1 MKEPRKN
8 HPSFYVKVVQK
19 KKKKLGRAIE
29 GREKMT
35 KMKITLFMLAAIA
48 GCLMMG
54 SVSAMTH
61 IVGGG
66 HGWRL
71 PDNQTFF
78 EEWAKPRTFG
88 VGDRLGKFNAF
99 WPIWNFR
106 DSTLK
111 TN

>member
-1 MKEPRKN
+1 
-8 HPSFYVKVVQK
+8 
-19 KKKKLGRAIE
+19 
-29 GREKMT
+29 MT

-88 VGDRLGKFNAF
+88 VGDRLGKFNALAYLELQGF
-99 WPIWNFR
+99 NFENKL
-106 DSTLK
+106 SNMSNQIIFLFQIA
-111 TN
+111 